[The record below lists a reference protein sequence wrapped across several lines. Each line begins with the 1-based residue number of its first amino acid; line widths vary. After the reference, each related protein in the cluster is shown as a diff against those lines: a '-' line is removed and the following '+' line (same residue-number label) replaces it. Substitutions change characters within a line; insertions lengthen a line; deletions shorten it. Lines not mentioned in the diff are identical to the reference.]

1 MIEGINRVEV
11 ISLFVEDLTSARRF
25 YLDTLG
31 LPLVFQDG
39 ACTVVKFENLMINV
53 LQAAHAP
60 ELVAPLRAAPPDTG
74 PRFMLTILVENVDRL
89 YAQLRSRGVAFLN
102 GPLDRPWG
110 RRTAAFADPAGNVW
124 EIAHKL
130 MQ

>member
-1 MIEGINRVEV
+1 MERINRVEV
-11 ISLFVEDLTSARRF
+11 ISLFVEDLASARRF

-31 LPLVFQDG
+31 LPLVFEDA
-39 ACTVVKFENLMINV
+39 ACTVVKFENLLINL

-60 ELVAPLRAAPPDTG
+60 ELVAPLRVASPDTG
-74 PRFMLTILVENVDRL
+74 PRFMLTILVEDVDRL
-89 YAQLRSRGVAFLN
+89 YEQLRSLGVAFLN

-110 RRTAAFADPAGNVW
+110 RRTAAFADPAGNVC